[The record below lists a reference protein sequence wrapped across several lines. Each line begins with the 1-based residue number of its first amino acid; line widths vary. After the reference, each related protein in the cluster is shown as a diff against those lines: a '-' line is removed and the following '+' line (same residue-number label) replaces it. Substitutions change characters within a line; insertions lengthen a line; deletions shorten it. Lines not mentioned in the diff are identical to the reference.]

1 LKKAAGVPIT
11 ARQAARHPT
20 RRRSSSK
27 HNPAPS
33 STQAISAGTKE
44 NKASGSDSNIAT
56 GG

>member
-44 NKASGSDSNIAT
+44 NKASGSDSSIAT